1 MKAEQF
7 ESLLASVA
15 DMTEAQLDE
24 LAAAVEQRRA
34 RTKALRLLEASRDLR
49 RCIHCSSPVLVKNG
63 HSQGLQRYRCRA
75 CLKTFNAASGTP
87 LARLRHKERFYQQG
101 ECLAQGLT
109 VREAAAEMDVAVST
123 AFRLRHRF
131 LTAVVPHQPL
141 HAAGL
146 LEVDETYFAE
156 SLKGS
161 RHLPRK
167 ARARGK
173 SQATKKMPGSAEQ
186 QTSRDDKPF
195 VPVLVG
201 QVRGTHVVADHVL
214 TEMNTAQ
221 ATNALSTVVG
231 PDTLLCIDGSSALR
245 GAASELGVVA
255 KSIAVT
261 YDGRVLEGVY
271 HVQTVNNYHARLK
284 AWING
289 RLRGVATKYMPNYLA
304 WMRMWEWFRDGVKP
318 EHFIISGLC
327 HQLFNT

>member
-1 MKAEQF
+1 MEAAQF
-7 ESLLASVA
+7 EGLLASVA
-15 DMTEAQLDE
+15 DMSEAQLDE
-24 LAAAVEQRRA
+24 LVSAVEQRRA
-34 RTKALRLLEASRDLR
+34 RTKALRLLEATRDLR
-49 RCIHCSSPVLVKNG
+49 RCIHCNSPVLVKNG

-87 LARLRHKERFYQQG
+87 LAHLRHKERFYQQG

-109 VREAAAEMDVAVST
+109 VREAAAAMDVAVST

-146 LEVDETYFAE
+146 LEVDEMYLHE

-167 ARARGK
+167 AHARGT
-173 SQATKKMPGSAEQ
+173 SQASC
-186 QTSRDDKPF
+186 

-201 QVRGTHVVADHVL
+201 QVRGSHVVTDRL
-214 TEMNTAQ
+214 LSEMSAAQ
-221 ATNALSTVVG
+221 VSNALKAVVG
-231 PDTLLCIDGSSALR
+231 PDTLLCTDGSATLRSA
-245 GAASELGVVA
+245 AAGLGVAA

-261 YDGRVLEGVY
+261 YDGRVQDGVY

-289 RLRGVATKYMPNYLA
+289 RLRGVATKYLPNYLA
-304 WMRMWEWFRDGVKP
+304 WMRMWEWFKDGIKP
-318 EHFIISGLC
+318 DHFIISGLG
-327 HQLFNT
+327 HQLINT

>member
-1 MKAEQF
+1 MEAAQF
-7 ESLLASVA
+7 EGLLASVA
-15 DMTEAQLDE
+15 DMSEAQLDE
-24 LAAAVEQRRA
+24 LVAAVEQRRA
-34 RTKALRLLEASRDLR
+34 RTKALRLLEVTRDLR
-49 RCIHCSSPVLVKNG
+49 RCIHCNSPVLVKNG

-75 CLKTFNAASGTP
+75 CLRTFNAASGTP
-87 LARLRHKERFYQQG
+87 LAHLRHKERFYQQG

-109 VREAAAEMDVAVST
+109 VREAAAAMDVAVST

-146 LEVDETYFAE
+146 LEVDEMYLHE

-167 ARARGK
+167 AHARGT
-173 SQATKKMPGSAEQ
+173 SQAPC
-186 QTSRDDKPF
+186 

-201 QVRGTHVVADHVL
+201 QVRGSHVVTDRLL
-214 TEMNTAQ
+214 TEMSAAQ
-221 ATNALSTVVG
+221 VSNALKTVVG
-231 PDTLLCIDGSSALR
+231 PDTLLCTDGSATLRSA
-245 GAASELGVVA
+245 AAGLGVTA

-261 YDGRVLEGVY
+261 YDGRVQDGVY

-289 RLRGVATKYMPNYLA
+289 KLRGVATKYLPNYLA
-304 WMRMWEWFRDGVKP
+304 WMRMWEWFKDGIRP
-318 EHFIISGLC
+318 DHFIISGLG
-327 HQLFNT
+327 HQLINT

>member
-1 MKAEQF
+1 MEAAQF
-7 ESLLASVA
+7 EGLLASVA
-15 DMTEAQLDE
+15 DMSEAQLDE
-24 LAAAVEQRRA
+24 LVAAVEQRRA
-34 RTKALRLLEASRDLR
+34 RTKALRLLEATRDVR
-49 RCIHCSSPVLVKNG
+49 RCIHCNSPVVVKNG

-87 LARLRHKERFYQQG
+87 LAHLRHKERFYKQG

-146 LEVDETYFAE
+146 LEVDEMYIHE

-167 ARARGK
+167 AHARGT
-173 SQATKKMPGSAEQ
+173 SQATKKTPESGQ
-186 QTSRDDKPF
+186 DRDSRDDYSC

-201 QVRGTHVVADHVL
+201 QVRGSHVVTDRLL
-214 TEMNTAQ
+214 TEMSAAQ
-221 ATNALSTVVG
+221 VRDALKTVVG
-231 PDTLLCIDGSSALR
+231 PDTLLCTDGSATLRSA
-245 GAASELGVVA
+245 AAGLGVTA

-261 YDGRVLEGVY
+261 YDGRVQDGVY

-289 RLRGVATKYMPNYLA
+289 RLRGVATKYLPNYLA
-304 WMRMWEWFRDGVKP
+304 WMRMWEWFKDGIKP
-318 EHFIISGLC
+318 DHFIISGLG
-327 HQLFNT
+327 HQLINT